1 MVCVLKA
8 SDVKRWLA
16 GSWFLG
22 PLAGLGTAIPLS
34 PPGAREAAVTGTDAS
49 A

>member
-8 SDVKRWLA
+8 SEVKRQLA

-22 PLAGLGTAIPLS
+22 PLAGLGTAIPLG
-34 PPGAREAAVTGTDAS
+34 PPGAREALVTRTRAS